1 VLRLKSIVSRTWNY
15 LYKLVYK
22 FSEDN
27 CFLLAGGVAY
37 FTIFSLVPIL
47 LVILAVF
54 SYFIGQQTVKAEIY
68 ELVQIYMGED
78 SAREI
83 LLLIDRAHQ
92 PVSSIMTMVL
102 GLVTLM
108 FTSSTLF
115 INLKNSLNI
124 IWDVKGKVEGGLLK
138 TLKDRGI
145 AFLMVLMVGLLL
157 ILSIFLEAAAALFIA
172 LFADYVPLAWLLGLG
187 IVENL
192 VLFLVLFLLF
202 GSIYKF
208 LPDVEIRWRDVR
220 FGALITTLLFLVGRQ
235 GISLYIS
242 RSDMTAIFGP
252 ASAMVAIL
260 LWVYYSALIFFVGA
274 EITQLRA
281 RYVGRKLG
289 LAESVRAQRG
299 KPKPPAD

>member
-1 VLRLKSIVSRTWNY
+1 MSPIRKTASRAWNY
-15 LYKLVYK
+15 LHKLISK

-54 SYFIGQQTVKAEIY
+54 SYFIGQEAVKAEIFD
-68 ELVQIYMGED
+68 LVRLYMGEA
-78 SAREI
+78 SATEVIR
-83 LLLIDRAHQ
+83 LIDRAHQ
-92 PVSSIMTMVL
+92 PVSSIMTAVL

-124 IWDVKGKVEGGLLK
+124 VWDVKGKVEGGALK
-138 TLKDRGI
+138 TIKDRGI
-145 AFLMVLMVGLLL
+145 AFLMVLVVGLLL
-157 ILSIFLEAAAALFIA
+157 ILSIFLETAAAVFINF
-172 LFADYVPLAWLLGLG
+172 FADYVPLAWILGLG
-187 IVENL
+187 LVENL

-208 LPDVEIRWRDVR
+208 LPDAEIQWRDVR
-220 FGALITTLLFLVGRQ
+220 FGALVTTLLFLVGRQ
-235 GISLYIS
+235 GISLYIT

-260 LWVYYSALIFFVGA
+260 LWVYYSALIFFLGA
-274 EITQLRA
+274 EITQLHSK
-281 RYVGRKLG
+281 YVSRKYG
-289 LAESVRAQRG
+289 LAESVRAQKERVRG
-299 KPKPPAD
+299 PAD

>member
-1 VLRLKSIVSRTWNY
+1 VKRITTVVSNAWSY
-15 LYKLVYK
+15 LHKLLSK

-54 SYFIGQQTVKAEIY
+54 SYFIGQEAVKAEIF
-68 ELVQIYMGED
+68 ELVQLYMGQA
-78 SAREI
+78 SAVEI
-83 LLLIDRAHQ
+83 IRLIDRAHQ
-92 PVSSIMTMVL
+92 PVSSIMTAVL

-115 INLKNSLNI
+115 VNLKNSLNI
-124 IWDVKGKVEGGLLK
+124 IWDVKGKVKGGAFK
-138 TLKDRGI
+138 TIKDRGL

-157 ILSIFLEAAAALFIA
+157 IFSIFLETTAALFFNF
-172 LFADYVPLAWLLGLG
+172 FAEYVPLSWILGLG
-187 IVENL
+187 LVENL
-192 VLFLVLFLLF
+192 VLFVVLFLLF
-202 GSIYKF
+202 GSIFKF

-235 GISLYIS
+235 GISLYLS
-242 RSDMTAIFGP
+242 RSDMTEIFGP

-260 LWVYYSALIFFVGA
+260 LWVYYSALIFFLGA
-274 EITQLRA
+274 EITQIHSRLVA
-281 RYVGRKLG
+281 RKLG
-289 LAESVRAQRG
+289 LAENVRAQKGRAR
-299 KPKPPAD
+299 PSSD